1 MCRNFFWVGVVADVF
16 GMGDGVKSQS
26 HRTNTGIDRHRSL
39 TGTYFTARPIGK
51 PPSLPLDWVYIV
63 NEDGGGGAIGK
74 WKFSF
79 YHLYPSS
86 FSPFSFPILLF
97 VLLPRSPSLFS

>member
-1 MCRNFFWVGVVADVF
+1 MCRNFSWVGVVADVF

-26 HRTNTGIDRHRSL
+26 HRTNTGIDRHRLL

-74 WKFSF
+74 
-79 YHLYPSS
+79 
-86 FSPFSFPILLF
+86 
-97 VLLPRSPSLFS
+97 